1 MSHLEKTRKIGN
13 NLVQFFHYTALFVI
27 GAMTVWSALYAVL
40 VMFYQHY
47 ATIQDILLLFIYLE
61 IGAMVGI
68 YFQTNHMPVRFLI
81 YIGITAL
88 TRHLIDLVA
97 DGKDHMME
105 MLSLGV
111 TVLILSLS
119 IVLIRYASFK
129 FPTEKKEEVNESS

>member
-1 MSHLEKTRKIGN
+1 MSQLEKTRKIGN

-105 MLSLGV
+105 ILSLGV
-111 TVLILSLS
+111 TVLILALS
-119 IVLIRYASFK
+119 IVLIRYASYK
-129 FPTEKKEEVNESS
+129 FPSSKEDSQ

>member
-1 MSHLEKTRKIGN
+1 MSNQLEKTRQIGN
-13 NLVQFFHYTALFVI
+13 ILVQFFHYTALFVI

-68 YFQTNHMPVRFLI
+68 YFKTNHMPVRFLI

-97 DGKDHMME
+97 DGKEHMME
-105 MLSLGV
+105 MLALGI
-111 TVLILSLS
+111 TVLILSFS
-119 IVLIRYASFK
+119 IVLIRYASHK
-129 FPTEKKEEVNESS
+129 FASDNKDETNG